1 MFLLWARRTLNTSV
15 KTRLYQDGSTCAQT
29 CLNLVSFKS
38 ALTLLPQIYGTQ
50 CSRRDQSPTTQK
62 THHKMYKCVYNIY
75 IYIYIYYFIFYNY
88 PSCYITNYQKLVHGF
103 LNKGYWWFR
112 YWKYMCIM
120 KDKNDTLWKTSYK
133 KTVYSLYFPYINVY
147 MIEF

>member
-1 MFLLWARRTLNTSV
+1 
-15 KTRLYQDGSTCAQT
+15 
-29 CLNLVSFKS
+29 
-38 ALTLLPQIYGTQ
+38 
-50 CSRRDQSPTTQK
+50 
-62 THHKMYKCVYNIY
+62 MYKCVYN

-120 KDKNDTLWKTSYK
+120 KDKNDTLCKTSYK
-133 KTVYSLYFPYINVY
+133 KIVYSLYFPYTNVY
-147 MIEF
+147 MIEFQLMTTFIMRVAYIIRLRYKSILSIQCYLWVNIIRWKRNIIKWEYIYIYIYC